1 MQVILKQAVKG
12 TGKAGELVKVS
23 DGYAKNFLFKK
34 GLAVEASAAAMNEKK
49 TKDEAAAHHAQ
60 VALDAAKADCAK
72 IDGKTVIIFAKAGTG
87 GRLFGAVTAKEVAD
101 EMNRQFGT
109 DLTKK
114 KIVMKSD
121 IKTFGEYSFEVK
133 LHPGVSAKLG
143 LSVKEA
149 E

>member
-1 MQVILKQAVKG
+1 MQVILKQDVKG
-12 TGKAGELVKVS
+12 TGKAGELVKVA
-23 DGYAKNFLFKK
+23 DGYGKNFLIKR
-34 GLAVEASAAAMNEKK
+34 GLAVEASAGALNEKK

-72 IDGKTVIIFAKAGTG
+72 IDGKKIVIRAKAGSG

-101 EMNRQFGT
+101 EMNRVFKT
-109 DLTKK
+109 DITKK
-114 KIVMKSD
+114 KIVMKND

-133 LHPGVSAKLG
+133 LHTGVSAKVD
-143 LSVKEA
+143 LSVQEA

>member
-1 MQVILKQAVKG
+1 MQVILKQDVKG
-12 TGKAGELVKVS
+12 TGKAGDLVKVA
-23 DGYAKNFLFKK
+23 DGYGKNFLIKR
-34 GLAVEASAAAMNEKK
+34 GLAVEASAGALNEKK

-60 VALDAAKADCAK
+60 VALDSAKADCAK
-72 IDGKTVIIFAKAGTG
+72 IDGKKIVIRAKAGSG

-101 EMNRQFGT
+101 EMNRAFGT

-114 KIVMKSD
+114 KIVMKND

-133 LHPGVSAKLG
+133 LHQGVTAKVS
-143 LSVKEA
+143 LSVQEA

>member
-1 MQVILKQAVKG
+1 MQVILKQDVKG
-12 TGKAGELVKVS
+12 TGKAGDLVKVS
-23 DGYAKNFLFKK
+23 DGYAKNFLLKK
-34 GLAVEASAAAMNEKK
+34 GLAVEANAAALNEKK

-60 VALDAAKADCAK
+60 VALEAAKADCAK
-72 IDGKTVIIFAKAGTG
+72 IDGKTISISAKAGTG

-101 EMNRQFGT
+101 EMNQRFGT
-109 DLTKK
+109 DLSKK

-133 LHPGVSAKLG
+133 LHPGVSAKVNLI
-143 LSVKEA
+143 VKES